1 MSWLS
6 VVQGGNPDPLLQQ
19 SFQNTRLYRVKTR
32 TPTRQIGE
40 HAVFATLNEHKMS
53 MWRAKCI
60 YWGGSQQRGAELNL
74 QTLFSRRLLGCPAR
88 LSHTDL
94 LLSFLQPLKINPLTI
109 KVMSSLVFISHSF
122 VNGLTK
128 KNPPSSAR
136 TVVFHK
142 RAASLGHAFSLVPC
156 YSWDLLLWKHSGK
169 LPCITIPYHY
179 TPCKEGVASVL
190 NILRHPLKQNW
201 SRKG

>member
-6 VVQGGNPDPLLQQ
+6 VVQGGNPDLLLQQ

-40 HAVFATLNEHKMS
+40 HAVFAALNEHKMS

-60 YWGGSQQRGAELNL
+60 YWGGSQQRGAGLNL

-88 LSHTDL
+88 LSRTDL

-109 KVMSSLVFISHSF
+109 KVMSSLIFISHSF

-128 KNPPSSAR
+128 KTHLQALGLLY
-136 TVVFHK
+136 FHK
-142 RAASLGHAFSLVPC
+142 RAASLVMLFPLFPVTAEPC
-156 YSWDLLLWKHSGK
+156 SYGSIRENYCALLYHTIT
-169 LPCITIPYHY
+169 LPV
-179 TPCKEGVASVL
+179 KKV
-190 NILRHPLKQNW
+190 
-201 SRKG
+201 